1 MICVTASAAV
11 MPLAQDFGR
20 SIPEIGGGSSFA
32 EELAGFSASPSEREP
47 VSHAETAAAKVTPNP
62 SSAPQPSDTPARV
75 AKVAQRPR
83 TESGKTTVARRGAK
97 ERRFEEV
104 RNASHPRKRQPMA
117 VVVPVQ
123 TPIEPDP
130 PLEVGSPQTSDA
142 EAKPAGSSASAQ
154 SGESAPEGG
163 VANSKLAFAA
173 RLYSDA
179 QQPGSQCEVATAPAS
194 ESQSP
199 AGNSPP
205 RGFAEPLPDEQ
216 STVPKENG
224 SEKQPAPETPQPDL
238 PVQSMP
244 GMLPAAS
251 FIRESTASATP
262 RPEAPSAR
270 SAEAVSSSDRSATAR
285 PETLR
290 DLSFKL
296 SGPGPEKVEVR
307 LMERAGEVRVA
318 VHTADVDLRRGLGN
332 GLNELVGRL
341 EGTGFQTETWR
352 PPEAEFRQPDSSGRQ
367 HQQQGAFSGGREQ
380 GRDQQTGS
388 QSQPEWVDEFDQG
401 FRTAGSD
408 SERRKEW
415 QPAYLR

>member
-1 MICVTASAAV
+1 
-11 MPLAQDFGR
+11 
-20 SIPEIGGGSSFA
+20 
-32 EELAGFSASPSEREP
+32 
-47 VSHAETAAAKVTPNP
+47 
-62 SSAPQPSDTPARV
+62 
-75 AKVAQRPR
+75 
-83 TESGKTTVARRGAK
+83 
-97 ERRFEEV
+97 
-104 RNASHPRKRQPMA
+104 MA

-130 PLEVGSPQTSDA
+130 PMEVGSPQTSDG
-142 EAKPAGSSASAQ
+142 EAKPIGSSSSAQ
-154 SGESAPEGG
+154 SAESAPEAGLASG
-163 VANSKLAFAA
+163 KLAFAA
-173 RLYSDA
+173 RLYPDG
-179 QQPGSQCEVATAPAS
+179 QQPGSQSEVATAPAS
-194 ESQSP
+194 ESQNP
-199 AGNSPP
+199 AGTSLA
-205 RGFAEPLPDEQ
+205 RGFAEHLLDAQ
-216 STVPKENG
+216 STIPKENG
-224 SEKQPAPETPQPDL
+224 PEKQPAPETAQQDS

-251 FIRESTASATP
+251 FIRESAASAAP
-262 RPEAPSAR
+262 RPEGLSAS
-270 SAEAVSSSDRSATAR
+270 SAEAVSSPDRSVATR

-290 DLSFKL
+290 DLSLKL

-318 VHTADVDLRRGLGN
+318 VHTADLDLRRGLGN

-367 HQQQGAFSGGREQ
+367 HQQEGAFSGGREQ
-380 GRDQQTGS
+380 GRDQQTDS
-388 QSQPEWVDEFDQG
+388 QSQPEWVDEFEQG